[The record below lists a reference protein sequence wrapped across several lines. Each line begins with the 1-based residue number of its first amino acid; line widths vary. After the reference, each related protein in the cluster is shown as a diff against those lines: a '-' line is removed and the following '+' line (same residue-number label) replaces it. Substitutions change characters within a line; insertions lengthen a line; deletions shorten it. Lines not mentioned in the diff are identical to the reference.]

1 MELYISTMAISCQN
15 AQNFFVKKRAESRV
29 FPGKIPLF
37 RPIILT
43 TVPRHQR
50 LSSDIVSSVDVL
62 IQIYDFQICLSK
74 TVGRSALRNLDL

>member
-1 MELYISTMAISCQN
+1 MAISCQN

-62 IQIYDFQICLSK
+62 IQIYDFQFFIRIK
-74 TVGRSALRNLDL
+74 THLAKLLFLLFRTVL